1 MGLLALIRR
10 SHTSQYAVVIVAV
23 GVALWWAWSA
33 VVVMQQNY
41 LYERQLEDLKQHHR
55 LVELQTATLE
65 YEQKYLRSDEYV
77 ELRARDVL
85 GKAAPGET
93 LVILPS
99 YHPIA
104 QAEESQTPSSPVEL
118 TNPEKWWR
126 FFFGS

>member
-1 MGLLALIRR
+1 MKIVAFVRR
-10 SHTSQYAVVIVAV
+10 SHISQYAVVIVAV

-33 VVVMQQNY
+33 VAVMQQNY
-41 LYERQLEDLKQHHR
+41 LFERQLEELKQQQR
-55 LVELQTATLE
+55 LAELQTATLE
-65 YEQKYLRSDEYV
+65 YEQHYLGSDEYV

-93 LVILPS
+93 LVILPP
-99 YHPIA
+99 YQAPIQAGKSPASSA
-104 QAEESQTPSSPVEL
+104 QIEL